1 MNQRAQLVESRKP
14 QTAWWS
20 TGNPG
25 HGPPALAL
33 YPAFFPEAQV
43 SPVQTGGPWVQQ
55 CPGFFPHPTPGTV
68 PVDFVGSSGLCEGE
82 RLPSSGPGS
91 SGGQAHLGPSSC
103 LSGKGW
109 LRSGGLLG
117 MRGWWARPL
126 LSLSDPRLCGRAGPG
141 CIWGASRRW
150 EVVGSTL
157 ERPGGSGRGRRPG
170 EGGPRPR
177 SAPQLGSQP
186 QPGNQTAEGVEIAPG
201 VCRACG

>member
-1 MNQRAQLVESRKP
+1 MNLESRRP
-14 QTAWWS
+14 PGGALVTPD
-20 TGNPG
+20 TGRQPSLCTQLSFLR
-25 HGPPALAL
+25 PRCLL
-33 YPAFFPEAQV
+33 
-43 SPVQTGGPWVQQ
+43 SRLGGPGSNSAQA
-55 CPGFFPHPTPGTV
+55 FSPTPPQARCRSTLWAPLGCV
-68 PVDFVGSSGLCEGE
+68 RERGSPAASW
-82 RLPSSGPGS
+82 PGS

-117 MRGWWARPL
+117 MGGWWARPL
-126 LSLSDPRLCGRAGPG
+126 LSLSDPRLCGHAGPG

-157 ERPGGSGRGRRPG
+157 ERPGGSGRGRRPR